1 MNIVFWIATFYTKFK
16 HMIRP
21 LTFVTLFLAAVV
33 FSGCGKDGAAGDAY
47 LSLDWDWY
55 VDGYNDNNPDLPNTI
70 SRNFDYSTD
79 PGTFQCE
86 YVCSD
91 GSGSVWYWEYEY
103 TIKINAGED
112 GRLFRRGDDGKDRY
126 HQMFLHGLSEPSVSV
141 NEKNAGKSVKKE
153 LEAYTLNTDDFNK
166 VYQGDVIV
174 EEFSENGYTTT
185 VKRRKF
191 TLE

>member
-1 MNIVFWIATFYTKFK
+1 
-16 HMIRP
+16 
-21 LTFVTLFLAAVV
+21 
-33 FSGCGKDGAAGDAY
+33 
-47 LSLDWDWY
+47 
-55 VDGYNDNNPDLPNTI
+55 
-70 SRNFDYSTD
+70 
-79 PGTFQCE
+79 
-86 YVCSD
+86 
-91 GSGSVWYWEYEY
+91 
-103 TIKINAGED
+103 
-112 GRLFRRGDDGKDRY
+112 
-126 HQMFLHGLSEPSVSV
+126 MFLHGLSEPSVSG